1 MQDTEMTIY
10 YRKANGEIK
19 QLMSGVND
27 MSVFGEE
34 QEDFELIWDYI
45 VVEYDEYVRDNARH
59 FYVDVETKSLVFNA
73 SKVPSKYTLG

>member
-34 QEDFELIWDYI
+34 QEDFGLIWDYI
-45 VVEYDEYVRDNARH
+45 VVEYDEYVRDNVRH

-73 SKVPSKYTLG
+73 PKIPSKYTLK